1 MSDYPGCTSS
11 ENILCKHVRA
21 QKTYYV
27 NLDFLPEGVTATS
40 ATADTNDTD
49 LTIVEASVLDAD
61 MTIDES
67 QGCAG
72 DQLLAGRAI
81 LVQLSGGE
89 SDDDE
94 VIVTVCW
101 VQSDGDTDCRDC
113 RLILSGET

>member
-11 ENILCKHVRA
+11 ENVLCKHVRA
-21 QKTYYV
+21 EKTYYV
-27 NLDFLPEGVTATS
+27 NLDFLPEGVTAVS
-40 ATADTNDTD
+40 ATADTNDLN
-49 LTIVEASVLDAD
+49 LTVGAVEVLDAD

-81 LVQLSGGE
+81 LVVLSDGE

-94 VIVTVCW
+94 VIITICW
-101 VQSDGDTDCRDC
+101 VQSDGDSDCRDC
-113 RLILSGET
+113 RLIVSGEA